1 MKEEKRRLIGSGTGQ
16 DLSSH
21 AKAPIGRRGIVSEL
35 KLQYPENQG
44 GGRDLLTRR
53 DVLRFGSLATAGA
66 ATGLLFG
73 GNAGAQQKLG
83 STIDV
88 HGHVWTDDY
97 LDLMDKYGK
106 KDTWVQRKKGAG
118 LGEAEMQKR
127 LEMMDSV
134 GIGIQALSICP
145 QAPHFENKEHAVT
158 AAKKAN
164 DIYLETLQKWPKRF
178 LAYAALPLPHVDES
192 LKEIDRMLG
201 QKGFVG
207 ATVATFIVKKSIAD
221 PAFMPVYEELNRR
234 KSALFIHPGGDG
246 AYTPMINDY
255 HLTWMIGAPIEDTI
269 AVLHL
274 ITKGIPQKFPDMQII
289 NTHLGGAVPLLM
301 QRLDNIYTWED
312 PTLTE
317 KPSITARRMWYDTV
331 GHGYD
336 PALKAAVDSIG
347 VDRLVFGTD
356 FPYEPGPLFK
366 RAADYIHEVGLKQ
379 EQVDQILHGNPAKL
393 LKVS

>member
-1 MKEEKRRLIGSGTGQ
+1 MSEDARCLTGCGTSQ
-16 DLSSH
+16 DLFSG
-21 AKAPIGRRGIVSEL
+21 AKASVDGMGITSQRELESLENRGGSS
-35 KLQYPENQG
+35 
-44 GGRDLLTRR
+44 DLLTRR
-53 DVLRFGSLATAGA
+53 DVLRFGAFAAAGATAGV
-66 ATGLLFG
+66 LFG
-73 GNAGAQQKLG
+73 GNADGQQKLG

-118 LGEAEMQKR
+118 IGEAEMQKR
-127 LEMMDSV
+127 FEMMDSV

-201 QKGFVG
+201 QKGVVG
-207 ATVATFIVKKSIAD
+207 ATIATFIVKKSVAD

-269 AVLHL
+269 AVLHM
-274 ITKGIPQKFPDMQII
+274 ITQGVPQKFPNMQII

-312 PTLTE
+312 PKLTE

-336 PALKAAVDSIG
+336 PALKAAVDSVG

-366 RAADYIHEVGLKQ
+366 RSADYIHEVGLKQ
-379 EQVDQILHGNPAKL
+379 EQVDQILHGNPAKV
-393 LKVS
+393 LKLS